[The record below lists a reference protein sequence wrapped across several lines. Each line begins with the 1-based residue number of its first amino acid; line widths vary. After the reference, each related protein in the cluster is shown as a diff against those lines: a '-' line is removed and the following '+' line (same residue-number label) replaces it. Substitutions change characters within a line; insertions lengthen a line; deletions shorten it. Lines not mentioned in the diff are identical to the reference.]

1 MPHSINHG
9 DACLAY
15 FNKIWGIPQM
25 QQNGGY
31 SITSSVRARIES
43 RLHLHRKR
51 RFQPKA
57 QALRDAKL
65 ALLSCQWNARAQP
78 IPTTKRFAICARCI
92 FLTFLHYAEWCILI
106 EAASKTGCADLPF

>member
-31 SITSSVRARIES
+31 SITSSVRARSAAGTVRLSAATTGSS
-43 RLHLHRKR
+43 R
-51 RFQPKA
+51 PKDRHVGA
-57 QALRDAKL
+57 VYL
-65 ALLSCQWNARAQP
+65 
-78 IPTTKRFAICARCI
+78 
-92 FLTFLHYAEWCILI
+92 
-106 EAASKTGCADLPF
+106 